1 MIDGYANWAQQY
13 RSRLWTGVLPLPP
26 RTKKLTIGGF
36 TGRNGKNPDDAQ
48 IEAWCRR
55 WVNGN
60 IALRMP
66 GDVLGIDVDAYP
78 YTFTETDPET
88 GDVYEVTGMKTGDR
102 TLAVLEAE
110 LGPLPATWRSS
121 SRGDGPS
128 GIRLFKVP
136 PGLLWGDFGQH
147 LEGIWWGHRYAVVY
161 PSINPDSDRQYEW
174 IDDAAHEPSWGQPPP
189 KVTDLPDLPESWVAR
204 FGRTADQP
212 KAPRTVPGAP
222 RRSPVADYSGS
233 RRFTRAQAER
243 FVEEHALSVVRGAV
257 HGEINN
263 RLNDSAKVFSHFVP
277 AFWSPLTAQAMLMD
291 ALASTTYDN
300 PQMALGTINSAFG
313 SATGDW
319 VAELAPDRPARV
331 TVTPRPTAP
340 GDGEEPPEGP
350 EPVEPPEAAG
360 FWESRPALEFVRE
373 FALSRY
379 AAPWATLGATLTR
392 AVTAVEPNIQLPP
405 ILGVPASL
413 NLFVGLVAGS
423 GGGKDIASGVANA
436 LLDVRSGSQPL
447 TIDTIP
453 LGSGEGLSHIYMR
466 PPPKLTA
473 RRSRKGDDEDSETIG
488 LSGVA
493 SGGEEPIQY
502 RTRALVIVS
511 EIDTLDSIGQR
522 KGSTLGPQLRQA
534 WSGSQLGFQ
543 YVDSTKRMI
552 VPPHVYRMGLL
563 AFIQPGRAGV
573 LLNETDGGTPQR
585 FLWLPAINPEIVSPT
600 DEEIENPAPPM
611 HGVAWQPPQYQA
623 GYVPF
628 DVCTS
633 ARRTIVLAHVA
644 RQRGDGEALDGHSL
658 LTRLKVAAALAML
671 TNDQPA
677 RQCTVTEEDWELS
690 GVVMAVSD
698 RTRANVQR
706 HLADLAREQNEKQA
720 YAKARESIVITETV
734 EDAALTRAAKWVGA
748 KIGEEWVTLRSL
760 TQAMKSTIRPQL
772 GVVLDRMLAAGE
784 IEVEEYAPP
793 TGPSAL
799 QYRRKAVQ
807 Q

>member
-1 MIDGYANWAQQY
+1 MIDGYAQWAHQY

-26 RTKKLTIGGF
+26 RAKSPVPKGF
-36 TGRNGKNPDDAQ
+36 TGLDGATPDDAQ
-48 IEAWCRR
+48 IDAWCRR
-55 WVNGN
+55 WANGN

-66 GDVLGIDVDAYP
+66 GDVLGIDVDDYP
-78 YTFTETDPET
+78 YVFTETDPET
-88 GDVYEVTGMKTGDR
+88 GEAYEVTGMKTGGA
-102 TLAVLEAE
+102 TLAALEAE
-110 LGPLPATWRSS
+110 LGPLPTTWRSS

-128 GIRLFKVP
+128 GIRFFKVP
-136 PGLLWGDFGQH
+136 PGLLWGDFGLH
-147 LEGIWWGHRYAVVY
+147 LEGIWWKHRYAVVY
-161 PSINPDSDRQYEW
+161 PSINPDSGRQYQW
-174 IDDAAHEPSWGQPPP
+174 INDAAHEPRWGEAPP
-189 KVTDLPDLPESWVAR
+189 KVTDIAELPESWVAR

-212 KAPRTVPGAP
+212 KAPRSAPAVP
-222 RRSPVADYSGS
+222 RRSPIADYNGS
-233 RRFTRAQAER
+233 RRFTRAQAAD
-243 FVEEHALSVVRGAV
+243 FVQPHLDALRHETPGA
-257 HGEINN
+257 INN
-263 RLNDSAKVFSHFVP
+263 RLNDAAKVISHFVP
-277 AFWSPLTAQAMLMD
+277 AFWSPAEADRKLWNALKATA
-291 ALASTTYDN
+291 YDGN
-300 PQMALGTINSAFG
+300 TWKAEDTIASAFS
-313 SATGDW
+313 SATADW

-331 TVTPRPTAP
+331 TATPRPAVP
-340 GDGEEPPEGP
+340 DDGEEPPEDP
-350 EPVEPPEAAG
+350 EPIEPPEASG

-392 AVTAVEPNIQLPP
+392 AVAAVEPNIQLPP

-423 GGGKDIASGVANA
+423 GGGKDIASGVAAA
-436 LLDVRSGSQPL
+436 LLDIRSGSQPL
-447 TIDTIP
+447 PIDMIP
-453 LGSGEGLSHIYMR
+453 LGSGEGLSHIYMK

-488 LSGVA
+488 LSGL
-493 SGGEEPIQY
+493 SGGGDEPIQY
-502 RTRALVIVS
+502 RTRALVVVS

-552 VPPHVYRMGLL
+552 VPAHVYRMGLL
-563 AFIQPGRAGV
+563 AFIQPGRAGA

-600 DEEIENPAPPM
+600 DEEIENPVPPM
-611 HGVAWQPPQYQA
+611 RGVAWQPPQYQA
-623 GYVPF
+623 GYAPF

-633 ARRTIVLAHVA
+633 ARRTIVRAHVA
-644 RQRGDGEALDGHSL
+644 RQRGDGEALDGHAL

-690 GVVMAVSD
+690 GIVMAVSD
-698 RTRANVQR
+698 RTRAGVQR
-706 HLADLAREQNEKQA
+706 HLAELAREQNEKQA

-734 EDAALTRAAKWVGA
+734 ENAALARAAKWVGS

-772 GVVLDRMLAAGE
+772 GVVLDRMLAVGE
-784 IEVEEYAPP
+784 IEVEEYEPP
-793 TGPSAL
+793 TGPAAL
-799 QYRRKAVQ
+799 RYRRKAT
-807 Q
+807 